1 MKFTII
7 TVVKNGMP
15 NIKLTLKSL
24 KKQTY
29 KNYQHIIFDGKS
41 RDGTSKFILEKSNTK
56 NLYINKKD
64 KGIYD
69 ALNKS
74 IKKAKGEYIIIL
86 HSGDFFYSKNSL
98 YLLSKFINK
107 NKNFDFYFSNIL
119 FYNQKNKNI
128 SRIWK
133 ISPKNNT
140 NLNFLRIAHTSL
152 CIKKDISTKIFYDEK
167 LKISA
172 DMDYLFTLCKN
183 FKGKYFNNFFIYME
197 DKGLSNSKKYFLT
210 RLKEDIKIL
219 YKRFN
224 LFFLFVLIYKISI
237 KIPGSFVKK
246 KMFDINF
253 INERNKLI

>member
-24 KKQTY
+24 KNQTY
-29 KNYQHIIFDGKS
+29 KNYEHIILDGKS
-41 RDGTSKFILEKSNTK
+41 TDGTSKFILQKLNKKT
-56 NLYINKKD
+56 LYINKKD
-64 KGIYD
+64 KGVYD

-74 IKKAKGEYIIIL
+74 FKKAKGEYIIIL
-86 HSGDFFYSKNSL
+86 HSGDFFYSKESL
-98 YLLSKFINK
+98 YLLSKFIDK

-119 FYNQKNKNI
+119 FYNLRNKNI

-133 ISPKNNT
+133 ISSKNN
-140 NLNFLRIAHTSL
+140 NKLNFLKIAHTSL
-152 CIKKDISTKIFYDEK
+152 CIKKAISKKIFYDEK

-172 DMDYLFTLCKN
+172 DMDYLYKLCQN

-197 DKGLSNSKKYFLT
+197 DQGLSSSKKYL
-210 RLKEDIKIL
+210 LIKIKEDVKIL

-224 LFFLFVLIYKISI
+224 FFFLCVLMYKFFI
-237 KIPGSFVKK
+237 KIPGIFAKK
-246 KMFDINF
+246 KFFDKDL
-253 INERNKLI
+253 INERNKLV